1 MGSEMCIRDRHVGV
15 ENTTYASD
23 GDQKSLIQFND
34 AATGTVSLGGDS
46 SDLTLHMDI
55 DTDILIAMR
64 ELDSVGILLTDGTI
78 TGLPDSGLVAWL
90 NQHLTFNATL
100 ESLGF
105 GIQGVDGGNIIISG
119 RTDQIYI
126 ASVDG
131 SSVTEIPAL
140 NSYAQV
146 IVDKDLSLNFDVPAS
161 NTDKLSLIHI

>member
-1 MGSEMCIRDRHVGV
+1 MTLTGNNALHVGV

-78 TGLPDSGLVAWL
+78 TGSTSILRLMPHWKAWGSASREWMEETLSFPEERTRFTLLP
-90 NQHLTFNATL
+90 
-100 ESLGF
+100 
-105 GIQGVDGGNIIISG
+105 
-119 RTDQIYI
+119 
-126 ASVDG
+126 
-131 SSVTEIPAL
+131 
-140 NSYAQV
+140 
-146 IVDKDLSLNFDVPAS
+146 
-161 NTDKLSLIHI
+161 

>member
-1 MGSEMCIRDRHVGV
+1 M

-78 TGLPDSGLVAWL
+78 IGLPDSGLVAWL

-100 ESLGF
+100 ESLGSASREWMEETLSF
-105 GIQGVDGGNIIISG
+105 PEE
-119 RTDQIYI
+119 RTRFILL
-126 ASVDG
+126 
-131 SSVTEIPAL
+131 P
-140 NSYAQV
+140 
-146 IVDKDLSLNFDVPAS
+146 
-161 NTDKLSLIHI
+161 